1 MVREN
6 ADGRVVYNQ
15 PAGHVEV
22 GESLQA
28 AALRE
33 TFEETGWHVQLTQL
47 LGIYQHTSADNGISY
62 VRHCFIAEALEQD
75 LNASLDPDIE
85 AALWLSYEEILAQQA
100 QLRSPM
106 VLAAIQDLIDGIAY
120 PLSLIHE

>member
-6 ADGRVVYNQ
+6 AAGRVVYNQ
-15 PAGHVEV
+15 PAGHVEM

-33 TFEETGWHVQLTQL
+33 TLEETGWHVRLTQL
-47 LGIYQHTSADNGISY
+47 LGIYQHTSTDNGISY

-75 LNASLDPDIE
+75 HSASLDADIE

-100 QLRSPM
+100 KLRSPM
-106 VLAAIQDLIDGIAY
+106 VLAAIQDFINGVAY
-120 PLSLIHE
+120 PLSLINE